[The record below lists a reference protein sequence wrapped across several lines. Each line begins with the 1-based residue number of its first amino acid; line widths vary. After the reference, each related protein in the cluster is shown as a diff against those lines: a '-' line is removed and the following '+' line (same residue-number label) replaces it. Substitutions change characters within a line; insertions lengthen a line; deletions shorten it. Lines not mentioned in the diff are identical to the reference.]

1 MVLDDDDA
9 REKIR
14 SYGSIVLLIVCATLG
29 IVSVICAIAFR
40 AEYDETDSALPGTSA
55 GLIIAGIVGQLV
67 CGGCALCI
75 KKTSESLESCN
86 EGCGF
91 LPAMG
96 VMALAVIWLGI
107 LQLIETILMAVVTAE
122 NTAPNVQAFGGFITA
137 INGIITMLSITYC
150 CFIHGPL
157 LSKIDI
163 RTIEAY

>member
-1 MVLDDDDA
+1 MDDDDDA

-14 SYGSIVLLIVCATLG
+14 SYGSIVLLVVCVTLE
-29 IVSVICAIAFR
+29 IISVICAIAFG
-40 AEYDETDSALPGTSA
+40 AAYDETDSDFPGASA
-55 GLIIAGIVGQLV
+55 GLLITGIIGQLV

-75 KKTSESLESCN
+75 KKTSESLENCG
-86 EGCGF
+86 EGCG
-91 LPAMG
+91 LLLAMG

-107 LQLIETILMAVVTAE
+107 LQLIATILMAVVTAE
-122 NTAPNVQAFGGFITA
+122 NAATNVQAFGGFITA

-163 RTIEAY
+163 RTRED

>member
-14 SYGSIVLLIVCATLG
+14 SYGSIVLLVVCATLG
-29 IVSVICAIAFR
+29 IVSAICAIAFG
-40 AEYDETDSALPGTSA
+40 AAYDETDSDFPGASA

-75 KKTSESLESCN
+75 KKTSESLESCSK
-86 EGCGF
+86 GCGAF
-91 LPAMG
+91 LALL
-96 VMALAVIWLGI
+96 VMALAAIWLGV
-107 LQLIETILMAVVTAE
+107 LQLIATILMAVVTAD
-122 NTAPNVQAFGGFITA
+122 NPAPNVQAFGGFITA

-157 LSKIDI
+157 LSKIQ
-163 RTIEAY
+163 RIEVD